1 MQHRLQTTCLLLLSA
16 IAVGAALYW
25 LRPVMLPFVL
35 AVFIWLGLSSLVD
48 FQMRRLRLPRAAAL
62 IVTLILAVAFFALI
76 GLVISASV
84 SQLAANAS
92 AYQAQLAQLLGR
104 VTEALPV
111 ELPDLGP
118 EASLWNFSEGT
129 VGAVGG
135 MFLATTNAI
144 LELLSQ
150 SLLVL
155 VFVIFLMIGGEGRRQ
170 APSGVWG
177 EAEARVKRYL
187 VAKAVISAATGT
199 LVGLTLA
206 LLGVDLALVFGL
218 FAFLLNFIPSIGSII
233 ATLLPLPVVLVSP
246 ELSATAAVLAIAV
259 PGAIQLVIGSFVDP
273 RIMGEALDLHPVV
286 ILIALIFW
294 GMLWGIAG
302 ALLAVP
308 ITAVIKIAL
317 EKSEQARPITELMA
331 GRLEALRSP

>member
-1 MQHRLQTTCLLLLSA
+1 M
-16 IAVGAALYW
+16 I
-25 LRPVMLPFVL
+25 PFVL
-35 AVFIWLGLSSLVD
+35 AVFIWLGLSSFVD
-48 FQMRRLRLPRAAAL
+48 FQMQRLRLPRAAAL
-62 IVTLILAVAFFALI
+62 IITLILAAAFFALI
-76 GLVISASV
+76 GLVVSASV
-84 SQLAANAS
+84 SQLSANAS

-104 VTEALPV
+104 AAEALPAGFPRPAL
-111 ELPDLGP
+111 EAGP
-118 EASLWNFSEGT
+118 WNFSEGT
-129 VGAVGG
+129 VGAVGS

-144 LELLSQ
+144 LEVLSQ
-150 SLLVL
+150 SALVL
-155 VFVIFLMIGGEGRRQ
+155 VFVIFLMIGGPGRRK

-187 VAKAVISAATGT
+187 VAKAVISAATGI
-199 LVGLTLA
+199 LVGLTLT

-218 FAFLLNFIPSIGSII
+218 FAFLLNFIPNIGSII

-246 ELSATAAVLAIAV
+246 DLSTTAAVLAIAV
-259 PGAIQLVIGSFVDP
+259 PGAIQIVVGSFIDP
-273 RIMGEALDLHPVV
+273 RVMGEALDLHPVV

-308 ITAVIKIAL
+308 ITAILKIAL

-331 GRLEALRSP
+331 GRLDALRSPEDEP

>member
-1 MQHRLQTTCLLLLSA
+1 
-16 IAVGAALYW
+16 
-25 LRPVMLPFVL
+25 
-35 AVFIWLGLSSLVD
+35 
-48 FQMRRLRLPRAAAL
+48 
-62 IVTLILAVAFFALI
+62 
-76 GLVISASV
+76 
-84 SQLAANAS
+84 
-92 AYQAQLAQLLGR
+92 
-104 VTEALPV
+104 
-111 ELPDLGP
+111 
-118 EASLWNFSEGT
+118 
-129 VGAVGG
+129 

-150 SLLVL
+150 SVLVL
-155 VFVIFLMIGGEGRRQ
+155 IFVIFLMIGGEGRRQ
-170 APSGVWG
+170 AASGVWG

-233 ATLLPLPVVLVSP
+233 ATLLPLPVVLLSP
-246 ELSATAAVLAIAV
+246 DLSTTAAVLAITV
-259 PGAIQLVIGSFVDP
+259 PGAIQIVVGSFVDP
-273 RIMGEALDLHPVV
+273 RVMGEALDLHPVV

>member
-1 MQHRLQTTCLLLLSA
+1 MQHRIQTVCLVLLTA
-16 IAVGAALYW
+16 IATGGALYW
-25 LRPVMLPFVL
+25 LRPVMIPFVL

-62 IVTLILAVAFFALI
+62 ITTLISAAAFFALI
-76 GLVISASV
+76 ALVISASV
-84 SQLAANAS
+84 SQLSANAS
-92 AYQAQLAQLLGR
+92 AYQAQLEQLLGR
-104 VTEALPV
+104 VAEALPP
-111 ELPDLGP
+111 ELSRPGS
-118 EASLWNFSEGT
+118 ESTLWDFSEVT
-129 VGAVGG
+129 VGTVGG

-144 LELLSQ
+144 VEVLSQ
-150 SLLVL
+150 SALVL
-155 VFVIFLMIGGEGRRQ
+155 IFVIFLMIGGDGRRKP
-170 APSGVWG
+170 PSGVWG

-187 VAKAVISAATGT
+187 VAKGVISAATGT

-246 ELSATAAVLAIAV
+246 DISATAAVLAIAI
-259 PGAIQLVIGSFVDP
+259 PGAIQIVVGSFVDP
-273 RIMGEALDLHPVV
+273 RVMGEALDLHPIV

-308 ITAVIKIAL
+308 ITAVLKIAL
-317 EKSEQARPITELMA
+317 ERSEQARPFTELMA
-331 GRLEALRSP
+331 GRLDALRSP